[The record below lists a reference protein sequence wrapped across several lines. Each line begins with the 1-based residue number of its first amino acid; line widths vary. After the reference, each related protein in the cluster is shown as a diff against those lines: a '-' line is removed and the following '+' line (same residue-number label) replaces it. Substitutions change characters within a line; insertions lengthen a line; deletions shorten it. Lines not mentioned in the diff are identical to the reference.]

1 MDNLEAILWAVVGAL
16 TLVGEVLTVSF
27 FLLFFT
33 LGAVVGLALAL
44 LGFGLT
50 LQITG
55 FIAVSV
61 LSMLV
66 LRPAL
71 LDRLAVQSG
80 ERYEGHKGIAGKSAT
95 VREAI
100 EAGESGVVQ
109 LEGGEYWTARSAL
122 PKRRI
127 QKGEKVRVL
136 DTDGI
141 TALVDTLDNT
151 EGPENETEV

>member
-1 MDNLEAILWAVVGAL
+1 MDNLEVILWAVVAAL
-16 TLVGEVLTVSF
+16 TLVGEVLSLSF

-33 LGAVVGLALAL
+33 LGALVGLALAFI
-44 LGFGLT
+44 GFGMP

-55 FIAVSV
+55 FLVASV

-71 LDRLAVQSG
+71 LNRLALKSG
-80 ERYEGHKGIAGKSAT
+80 ERYEGARGIAGRSAIVT
-95 VREAI
+95 EEI
-100 EAGESGVVQ
+100 GVGGRGLVQ
-109 LEGGEYWTARSAL
+109 LDGGEYWTARSVL

-127 QKGEKVRVL
+127 GKGERVRVL

-141 TALVDTLDNT
+141 TALVDTLESAGSPTSEAED
-151 EGPENETEV
+151 